1 MRAREGSGGGATGGR
16 GKGGVEMGVGVEGQ
30 QIADR
35 DAKGNVWTVR
45 LTGEWMM
52 RAVLTLI
59 NNHLLLRNK

>member
-1 MRAREGSGGGATGGR
+1 MGR
-16 GKGGVEMGVGVEGQ
+16 QGVGERGGVEMGVGVEGQ

-45 LTGEWMM
+45 ITGEWMM

-59 NNHLLLRNK
+59 NNYLLLRNK